1 VKQVHEID
9 RLEPAVVLDVCRPV
23 LKGPLAFGQVC
34 SNQVLYE
41 TLAVRWEIPWEL
53 DFALH
58 DLGLDF
64 HRIVRVEW
72 VYPVDHFLDED
83 P

>member
-1 VKQVHEID
+1 
-9 RLEPAVVLDVCRPV
+9 
-23 LKGPLAFGQVC
+23 
-34 SNQVLYE
+34 VLYE